1 LKAEY
6 TYVRKGSYEMSIGQ
20 ICRGRVVKVP
30 QSTPLSEVARVMSVE
45 HLGAV
50 IVTDGSHQQ
59 APLAGIITDR
69 DIVNAQLEQ
78 AKDLASLSAGE
89 AMTKHV
95 LTLTRD
101 ESIDGAIAH
110 MRARNVRRA
119 PVVSADGVPVGLV
132 SVDDLIGQ
140 LSFDL
145 FEIASMVAR
154 QPQRE
159 Q

>member
-1 LKAEY
+1 
-6 TYVRKGSYEMSIGQ
+6 MNIGQ
-20 ICRGRVVKVP
+20 LCCHRVIKVP
-30 QSTPLSEVARVMSVE
+30 QSTSLSEVARVMSTE
-45 HLGAV
+45 HVGAV
-50 IVTDGSHQQ
+50 IVTDGSDEQ
-59 APLAGIITDR
+59 APVAGIITDR

-78 AKDLASLSAGE
+78 AKDLASLSAAS
-89 AMTKHV
+89 AMTRNV
-95 LTLTRD
+95 LTLMRN

-145 FEIASMVAR
+145 SEIASIVAR
-154 QPQRE
+154 QPQCE
-159 Q
+159 S

>member
-1 LKAEY
+1 
-6 TYVRKGSYEMSIGQ
+6 V
-20 ICRGRVVKVP
+20 
-30 QSTPLSEVARVMSVE
+30 
-45 HLGAV
+45 
-50 IVTDGSHQQ
+50 
-59 APLAGIITDR
+59 
-69 DIVNAQLEQ
+69 
-78 AKDLASLSAGE
+78 
-89 AMTKHV
+89 
-95 LTLTRD
+95 D

-145 FEIASMVAR
+145 SEIASMVAR

-159 Q
+159 R

>member
-1 LKAEY
+1 MHVCWKQVV
-6 TYVRKGSYEMSIGQ
+6 THMNIGQ
-20 ICRGRVVKVP
+20 LCRHRLVKLP
-30 QSTPLSEVARVMSVE
+30 QSSSLAEVARAMSTE
-45 HLGAV
+45 HVGAV
-50 IVTDGSHQQ
+50 IITDGSHEQ
-59 APLAGIITDR
+59 APVAGIITDR
-69 DIVNAQLEQ
+69 DIVDAQLAQ
-78 AKDLASLSAGE
+78 VKDLASVSSAS

-95 LTLTRD
+95 LTLTQE

-145 FEIASMVAR
+145 FEIASIVAR
-154 QPQRE
+154 QPRRE
-159 Q
+159 R